1 MPLEVIMRMV
11 FEAYENRFA
20 MSKLFLI
27 RTIIMLVALAGRPE
41 AHISAEDCGIQSW
54 VIDISSSASQAR
66 DMGTPGATLQTTCYG
81 QIIALIAQNF
91 NRENQRLA
99 IELIPKEKPLN
110 AVNSAAIM
118 EITVDQPH
126 KLVLRVFPQAQPE
139 LFQQSQVL
147 SGHPAVEMLMAAAD
161 HTPVPMLADFIT
173 GMVLYSV
180 GDCESAHSYLTRGRL
195 RQETGQAQSDPIR
208 ASAASFYLGNCQL
221 MGGQYASAEEH
232 FRQSLIMSDVV
243 PIRMQIN
250 ISANLAWTYLQLQQ
264 PDEAFTIMDR
274 LIEDL
279 SEFPSNKPLA
289 EALSRRAQLHA
300 LVFQYDEAVADM
312 NLAVQLDASNPALYV
327 MRGQMVLLTYEWD
340 AVLADYDKAIALD
353 RNYAD
358 AYFYRGVLYYT
369 QGPREKAFED
379 FSQYLR
385 LAPDGS
391 YAVEAR
397 QYAESIRSELESLS
411 G

>member
-1 MPLEVIMRMV
+1 MRMI
-11 FEAYENRFA
+11 FEAYENCFA
-20 MSKLFLI
+20 MSKLFPI
-27 RTIIMLVALAGRPE
+27 RMIILLVALAGGPE

-54 VIDISSSASQAR
+54 IIGISSSSSQAR
-66 DMGTPGATLQTTCYG
+66 DPGTSGATQQTTCYG
-81 QIIALIAQNF
+81 QIIALIEQNF

-99 IELIPKEKPLN
+99 IEPIPKQKRSN
-110 AVNSAAIM
+110 AVNAAAIM
-118 EITVDQPH
+118 EIVVEQPPM
-126 KLVLRVFPQAQPE
+126 LLLRVFPQAQPE
-139 LFQQSQVL
+139 LFRQSQAL
-147 SGHPAVEMLMAAAD
+147 SGHPANEMLIATAD
-161 HTPVPMLADFIT
+161 KSPAPMLADFIT

-180 GDCESAHSYLTRGRL
+180 GDCESARSYLARGRL
-195 RQETGQAQSDPIR
+195 RQKTSQAQSDPIR

-221 MGGQYASAEEH
+221 MDGQYASAEEY
-232 FRQSLIMSDVV
+232 FRQSLIMSDDV

-264 PDEAFTIMDR
+264 PDEAFPIMDR
-274 LIEDL
+274 LIEVL
-279 SEFPSNKPLA
+279 SEFSSNKPVA

-300 LVFQYDEAVADM
+300 LAFQYDEAVADM

-327 MRGQMVLLTYEWD
+327 LRGQMVLLTYEWD
-340 AVLADYDKAIALD
+340 AVLADYEKAIALD

-379 FSQYLR
+379 FSQYLQ
-385 LAPDGS
+385 LAPGGPH
-391 YAVEAR
+391 AVEAR